1 MLNELALFKWQLVN
15 RQHKQPFSL
24 VLTTGRMFLYLCAMA
39 FNFLKRLFG
48 PAKPLFPPDYFFS
61 DKKFNSLYPAYI
73 QKVARKHFTPLGV
86 AQMAAE
92 FLAKDEAVKIL
103 DIGSGA
109 GKFCAAAAYYTPKA
123 SYFGVELRENLLQN
137 AELIKNKLQ
146 LNNITF
152 IKGNFTDVDF
162 TQFNHFYFYNSF
174 YENIVDVGRIDE
186 ALPFSKEQY
195 SAYNAALFKCLEPM
209 PAGTRLVTFHVATT
223 ELPPSFKVTREEI
236 EGFLKFCVKV

>member
-1 MLNELALFKWQLVN
+1 M
-15 RQHKQPFSL
+15 P
-24 VLTTGRMFLYLCAMA
+24 
-39 FNFLKRLFG
+39 FNFFKRIFG
-48 PAKPLFPPDYFFS
+48 TPPPLFPPDYFFS
-61 DKKFNSLYPAYI
+61 DSKFNKLYPPYI

-92 FLAKDEAVKIL
+92 FLAKDEAVNIL

-123 SYFGVELRENLLQN
+123 YYFGVELRENLIEN
-137 AELIKNKLQ
+137 AEMVKKKLELKNV
-146 LNNITF
+146 TF
-152 IKGNFTDVDF
+152 IKGNFTEVDF

-174 YENIVDVGRIDE
+174 YENIVDIGRIDD

-195 SAYNAALFKCLEPM
+195 NTYNAEFFKHLEPM
-209 PAGTRLVTFHVATT
+209 PAGTRLVTFHVAKT
-223 ELPPSFKVTREEI
+223 ELPPSFKVTREEV